1 MTCLGRGDDTPLTLG
16 HTCLPEMDW
25 RLITR
30 ESPDFS
36 HGECQSHIIFLSFFP
51 SLFYYFFGYNK
62 VKLQFNTRGGIM
74 KLIIPVMV
82 GAVIGYVTNWLAI
95 KMLFRPHEEKRIFGF
110 HIPFTPGLIPK
121 ERSRIAKSIGET
133 VGGYLLSPE
142 VIMNSLKDNRIE
154 SYIKEWVGSSINKLK
169 EEERTIRDFIVMFA
183 KENYNSI
190 LKGVKYKTAG
200 YILKELRKE
209 EFKQKIRELIERS
222 ISGESMESIYTLLS
236 SRIELF
242 LSELKYSDK
251 AQEFLISAIG
261 NKLNELAQDERIL
274 REIIPDNFID
284 SFNSFVENNSEYIAR
299 ILRDMLDDPMV
310 ENRIKE
316 SICSLASQN
325 INRLIALFIS
335 PELIADKLYGIIK
348 DYINKPQANEGI
360 VEILKKAVDK
370 ILDSRG
376 DIIFTEISSIV
387 GEEQISGIS
396 KSILAYVSSEE
407 NLRKVLDII
416 FEKMESEKP
425 EIIKTILNSLY
436 AKIEEM
442 LDKEELQSSIYIITD
457 EFIENMINTPVSSMV
472 HSVDEIMAERISG
485 FIMDI
490 FKYFIKARLP
500 YVVELFNISK
510 IVEDEIN
517 SYDVEFAEKLIVEIA
532 DRELKAITWLGALLG
547 GIMGLLSPLLQML
560 YT

>member
-1 MTCLGRGDDTPLTLG
+1 MKSWIRGFG
-16 HTCLPEMDW
+16 LPVK
-25 RLITR
+25 LIY
-30 ESPDFS
+30 
-36 HGECQSHIIFLSFFP
+36 SHIIFLSFFP

-348 DYINKPQANEGI
+348 DYINKHQANEGI